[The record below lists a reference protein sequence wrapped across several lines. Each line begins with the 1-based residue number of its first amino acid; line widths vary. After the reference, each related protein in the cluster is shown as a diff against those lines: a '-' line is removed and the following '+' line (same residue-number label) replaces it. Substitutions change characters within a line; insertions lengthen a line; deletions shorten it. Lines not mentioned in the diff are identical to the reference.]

1 MKKTIIYV
9 VRHAESA
16 HNRSGSLS
24 QEPGTLY
31 GTLGS
36 SLTEEGKLQASQL
49 ARELKDLHV
58 HCIFASHL
66 IRAKQTAE
74 ILGEALN
81 LPVHMTEALQERL
94 DTESEQEAGFRLFTS
109 LQEIAHMSREQ
120 TILVVSHGA
129 ILRGMLM
136 ILGFANA
143 PELPPGSVAN
153 TGYVVLETDGVKWS
167 IADTRGIVK
176 AL

>member
-1 MKKTIIYV
+1 MKNTTIYV

-36 SLTEEGKLQASQL
+36 ALTEEGKRQASQL
-49 ARELKDLHV
+49 ARSLKDLKV

-74 ILGEALN
+74 ILGVAFG
-81 LPVHMTEALQERL
+81 LPVHITETLQERL
-94 DTESEQEAGFRLFTS
+94 DTESEAEAGFRLFTS
-109 LQEIAHMSREQ
+109 LQEIVHTYREQ

-153 TGYVVLETDGVKWS
+153 TGYVVLETDGEQWS
-167 IADTRGIVK
+167 IADTNGIVRV
-176 AL
+176 L

>member
-1 MKKTIIYV
+1 MKNTIIYV

-16 HNRSGSLS
+16 HNRSGSLN

-31 GTLGS
+31 GRLGS
-36 SLTEEGKLQASQL
+36 ALTEEGKQQASQL
-49 ARELKDLHV
+49 ASELKVLKV
-58 HCIFASHL
+58 HCIFASQL

-74 ILGEALN
+74 ILGVALN
-81 LPVHMTEALQERL
+81 LPVHTSETLQERL
-94 DTESEQEAGFRLFTS
+94 DTESEAEAGFRLFAS
-109 LQEIAHMSREQ
+109 LQEIAHMYREQ

-136 ILGFANA
+136 MLGFANA

-153 TGYVVLETDGVKWS
+153 TGYVVLETDGEQWS
-167 IADTRGIVK
+167 IADTQGIVK
-176 AL
+176 VL

>member
-9 VRHAESA
+9 VRHAESS

-36 SLTEEGKLQASQL
+36 SLTEEGKQQASQL
-49 ARELKDLHV
+49 ASELKDLHV

-74 ILGEALN
+74 ILAKALN
-81 LPVHMTEALQERL
+81 LPVHITETIQERL

-109 LQEIAHMSREQ
+109 LQEIAHMYREQ

-129 ILRGMLM
+129 ILRGLLM

-143 PELPPGSVAN
+143 HELPPESVAN
-153 TGYVVLETDGVKWS
+153 TGYVVLETDSEQWS
-167 IADTRGIVK
+167 IADT
-176 AL
+176 